1 MNIYLPYP
9 EIDDYDYFGFENREK
24 VKEMLKDFFAY
35 REDPSISMNRVW
47 KPFSVKLNPP
57 DSSRG
62 NIFRRGDFLG
72 ISARNIVCSPQ
83 TWEILKPL
91 IGQHVQLLEITYNN
105 DVFYILKV
113 TTIIDCLDYSKAE
126 VLRSSQ
132 TGRVLYVTKYAFK
145 EELIQDNVLFVIPE
159 MKSCKIATQA
169 FKDYIE
175 KHDLQGLGFQQIV

>member
-9 EIDDYDYFGFENREK
+9 EVDDYDCFDHGGTEEARK
-24 VKEMLKDFFAY
+24 MLNVFFTY
-35 REDPSISMNRVW
+35 HEDPNIELNRVW
-47 KPFSVKLNPP
+47 KPFSVKIETPYTKNNGCT
-57 DSSRG
+57 RG
-62 NIFRRGDFLG
+62 NFLG

-83 TWEILKPL
+83 VWEILKPL

-175 KHDLQGLGFQQIV
+175 EHNLQGLGFQKIV